1 MTLGFGITLR
11 REMNKYTVL
20 GSPSCAPCRS
30 IKENLKPNVTY
41 VDPSTDPDLVQELLA
56 ISKVR
61 SVPQLFLGKTYVSS
75 TLQTIKGVV
84 CK

>member
-1 MTLGFGITLR
+1 
-11 REMNKYTVL
+11 MNNYTVL

-41 VDPSTDPDLVQELLA
+41 VDPSTDPDLVKRLLL
-56 ISKVR
+56 ISKQR
-61 SVPQLFLGKTYVSS
+61 SVPQLFLNNTTYVSS
-75 TLQTIKGVV
+75 DIQTIKGVV